1 MPIGGGLSLGVGGS
15 VRAGAQ
21 SRYGNAPAPT
31 TAQAA
36 AYGTANDVS
45 TPTAALTP
53 TTGTGLAFW
62 VGAVGIVGLV
72 FIYYSLPGG

>member
-1 MPIGGGLSLGVGGS
+1 MGIGGGLSLGVGGS

-21 SRYGNAPAPT
+21 SRYGSAPAPT

-36 AYGTANDVS
+36 AYGPANDVT
-45 TPTAALTP
+45 TPTSALAP

-62 VGAVGIVGLV
+62 VGAVGVAGLV